1 MAFRTKMLDLRALA
15 TINSLP
21 AYKVLNLCICIYI
34 YIYIYMYTY
43 KYIYICICICIHI
56 YIYIE
61 RERYIHTCIHIPT
74 YHIHIYIY
82 IYTIKHIPSQGK
94 QVRYGWE
101 KTDRAL
107 RRPPPRGWRKTIE
120 MEMFEISNSTKPYPL
135 RFTRRPVT

>member
-1 MAFRTKMLDLRALA
+1 MYMYMYT
-15 TINSLP
+15 
-21 AYKVLNLCICIYI
+21 YI
-34 YIYIYMYTY
+34 YIYREREIHTYMYTHT
-43 KYIYICICICIHI
+43 YISY
-56 YIYIE
+56 
-61 RERYIHTCIHIPT
+61 T
-74 YHIHIYIY
+74 YIYIY